1 MMDRN
6 RKRVV
11 ILASIIIASFLFGSA
26 VTAVGPEETSFL
38 EEVWSAI
45 FGIEE
50 EVSEISDD
58 VLVIQSNL
66 ELLERI
72 HELEI
77 RLTVLENCGADINA
91 QFPSPVYDSGWHPL
105 TPGEHLILPHNL
117 DTTDYFVYFLVTE
130 EEPSDVFPFVPSTF
144 HNFGTG
150 GAFIENYV
158 VDIMSDTGT
167 YWMGSKNTIDIFRYP
182 DDTVC
187 NYARIMLWKIS

>member
-1 MMDRN
+1 MMDRT

-38 EEVWSAI
+38 EEVWNAI

-77 RLTVLENCGADINA
+77 RLTVLENCGVDVNA
-91 QFPSPVYDSGWHPL
+91 QFPSPIYDSGWHPL

-150 GAFIENYV
+150 GAFWEFSGTP
-158 VDIMSDTGT
+158 VDAGT
-167 YWMGSKNTIDIFRYP
+167 YWTASSNTIDIFRHA
-182 DDTVC
+182 DDGVC
-187 NYARIMLWKIS
+187 NYARVMLWKIS